1 MKMIRAVYGLMAL
14 LALVPIG
21 AFANVGTF
29 VYSYAYPVPW
39 SPSAGSLT
47 LHYESGSGSAP
58 TFIIVDTLGEEVIRL
73 TGVRVNQG
81 RAEHIDGY
89 EYEAVGFEAVWD
101 GCNRNGHPVKA
112 GTYLCYVRGRVFRFI
127 VVR

>member
-1 MKMIRAVYGLMAL
+1 MRMKRVVYGLTAL

-47 LHYESGSGSAP
+47 LHYESGNVNAP
-58 TFIIVDTLGEEVIRL
+58 TFIIVDALGEEVARL
-73 TGVRVNQG
+73 TGVRIAHG
-81 RAEHIDGY
+81 RAENIDGY
-89 EYEAVGFEAVWD
+89 EFEVVEFEAVWD
-101 GCNRNGHPVKA
+101 GCNRNGRPVKA
-112 GTYLCYVRGRVFRFI
+112 GTYLCYVGGRVFRFI